1 MREACNKFTDV
12 LMRVKRG
19 QSSVEDLERATR
31 DVLAEYA
38 DLRGNVVYGMG
49 NAKTPDEL
57 KASRIGSCLVKGQ
70 FPYPF
75 TDDGVPMVA
84 GMVICRP
91 DGSKAVLASVEIESP
106 RRKENPI
113 SLFFE
118 DGLIYNGPIR
128 GFSVPKID
136 GPDWD

>member
-1 MREACNKFTDV
+1 MRRRNKFTDDPDAREARAV
-12 LMRVKRG
+12 IGRG
-19 QSSVEDLERATR
+19 PREGHEGRPG
-31 DVLAEYA
+31 EYA

-91 DGSKAVLASVEIESP
+91 
-106 RRKENPI
+106 
-113 SLFFE
+113 
-118 DGLIYNGPIR
+118 
-128 GFSVPKID
+128 
-136 GPDWD
+136 